1 MTRWLTL
8 SRAAHLSGM
17 TRGALQKKVRDG
29 ELASYDGLVS
39 TEALGR
45 AFPGAELEQHF
56 EDAGAFERVER
67 IKMEAFGRRVR
78 ERVLPSQ
85 ELLTQRLF
93 AQGQELAE
101 LRRHLARYHQLVTGV
116 QEQLA
121 ALLQQ
126 DSHPALAQVAAL
138 LDAGLA
144 EVLGSQT
151 PVDPYALMDDMLRM
165 ISARVTLRPSNREF
179 LVEGNDTLL
188 EAALKAGAA
197 PSYGCGNGNCGLCK
211 ARVVSGEVRR
221 LRPSDYLLSEAEHQ
235 QGCVL
240 MCVHTAVTD
249 VVLEALEARSAADI
263 PEQSLVATV
272 KAVRPLDADTLL
284 LHLQTPRSNRLRFLA
299 GQGATLGVAGGST
312 DFSADY
318 AIASCPCDERN
329 LHFHVRRDDNDAFA
343 ARLFLGALK
352 PGDAVNVR
360 GPWGD
365 CVIEEDDG
373 RPLVFIAAGHGFA
386 PVAGLIE
393 HALAAGASESITLL
407 WTAPPGGHYLANQGR
422 AWAAAL
428 DDFRYLQLDAGADE
442 AAAAAVMA
450 ALAEAGVAPERST
463 LRAAGPAAFTAA
475 LAQRLAAPDIRYFAV

>member
-8 SRAAHLSGM
+8 SRAAHLTGM
-17 TRGALQKKVRDG
+17 TRGALQKKIRDG
-29 ELASYDGLVS
+29 ELESYDGLVS
-39 TEALGR
+39 TEALNQ
-45 AFPGAELEQHF
+45 AFPGAQLEQHL
-56 EDAGAFERVER
+56 EEAGAFERIER
-67 IKMEAFGRRVR
+67 IKTEAFGRRVR

-85 ELLTQRLF
+85 ELLAQRLF

-101 LRRHLARYHQLVTGV
+101 LRRHLARYHQLVTRL
-116 QEQLA
+116 QARLA
-121 ALLQQ
+121 ALAQQ
-126 DSHPALAQVAAL
+126 GPHPALAEAAAL

-151 PVDPYALMDDMLRM
+151 PLDPFALMDDMLRVL
-165 ISARVTLRPSNREF
+165 SARVTLRPSNREF

-188 EAALKAGAA
+188 EAALKAGAS

-221 LRPSDYLLSEAEHQ
+221 LRPSDYLLSEAERQ

-263 PEQSLVATV
+263 PQQSLVATV
-272 KAVRPLDADTLL
+272 KAIRPLDAGTLL

-299 GQGATLGVAGGST
+299 GQGVTLGAAGDST

-318 AIASCPCDERN
+318 PIASCPCDERN
-329 LHFHVRRDDNDAFA
+329 LLFHIARDANDAFA
-343 ARLFLGALK
+343 GRLFLGALK

-365 CVIEEDDG
+365 FVIEEDNE
-373 RPLVFIAAGHGFA
+373 RPLLFIAAGHGFA

-393 HALAAGASESITLL
+393 HALAAGTSESVTLV
-407 WTAPPGGHYLANQGR
+407 WTAAPGGHYLANQGR

-428 DDFRYLQLDAGADE
+428 DGFRYLQLEAGTDE
-442 AAAAAVMA
+442 AAAQAVLE
-450 ALAEAGVAPERST
+450 ALARAGVAPEGST
-463 LRAAGPAAFTAA
+463 LRIAGPAAFTAA
-475 LAQRLAAPDIRYFAV
+475 LAQRLSAPDVRCLDL